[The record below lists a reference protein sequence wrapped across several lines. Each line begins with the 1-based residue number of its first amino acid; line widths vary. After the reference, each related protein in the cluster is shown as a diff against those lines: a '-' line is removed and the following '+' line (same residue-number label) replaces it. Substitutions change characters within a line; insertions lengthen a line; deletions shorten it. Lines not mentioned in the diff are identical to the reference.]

1 MRVLSQ
7 GQMDLFE
14 LAFSRLLEIDVARFR
29 SIFYHGGV
37 RNVALACRATGI
49 DRAVFATV
57 FNLSRQARGL
67 PVSLGP
73 SDFQAVDLIFSGI
86 MRQAALDELRGA
98 VVTH

>member
-1 MRVLSQ
+1 M
-7 GQMDLFE
+7 
-14 LAFSRLLEIDVARFR
+14 
-29 SIFYHGGV
+29 

-73 SDFQAVDLIFSGI
+73 TDFQAVDLVFSST
-86 MRQAALDELRGA
+86 MRQAALDELRGT
-98 VVTH
+98 VTIN